1 MEPAASHA
9 PYYAMPHEHLGN
21 EHGHDHGH
29 HHDHG
34 AGHGHSHAPA
44 TFGRAFAVG
53 ITLNVALVL
62 AQIGVGAWAHS
73 TALLADAVHNFGD
86 VLGLAFA
93 WFASALE
100 RRRPTARRTYGW
112 GRGSILAALA
122 NASVL
127 LVGTGAIVVEAIQR
141 LLNPTPVAGGA
152 VMAVAA
158 AAILVNGAV
167 ALMFMRGRHDDLNI
181 RGAFLH
187 MAADAGVSAG
197 VLLAAWLITLTGA
210 LWLDPVA
217 SLAISAVIVAGS
229 WGLLRDATAL
239 AMDAVPP
246 GIDPAAVR
254 TRLLALP
261 DVTEVHDLHIWAL
274 STTRTAATA
283 HLVSSGATATLVQ
296 MACSALNEGFGIG
309 HCTFQLET
317 AETADACALRSDL
330 VA

>member
-1 MEPAASHA
+1 MAHDHPHSHDHQPHNHEPSGDHSGG
-9 PYYAMPHEHLGN
+9 HD
-21 EHGHDHGH
+21 HGHDHGH
-29 HHDHG
+29 
-34 AGHGHSHAPA
+34 AGHSHAPA

-53 ITLNVALVL
+53 ITLNIALVA

-93 WFASALE
+93 WLASMLE
-100 RRRPTARRTYGW
+100 RRRPTARQTYGF
-112 GRGSILAALA
+112 GRGSILAALL

-127 LVGTGAIVVEAIQR
+127 LVGTGAIVVEAVQR
-141 LLNPTPVAGGA
+141 LFNPAPVAGGA
-152 VMAVAA
+152 VMVVAA
-158 AAILVNGAV
+158 AGIVINGAV

-187 MAADAGVSAG
+187 MASDAGVALG
-197 VLLAAWLITLTGA
+197 VLVAAWLITLTGA
-210 LWLDPVA
+210 LWLDPLA
-217 SLAISAVIVAGS
+217 SLAISAVILAGS
-229 WGLLRDATAL
+229 WGLLRDGTAL

-261 DVTEVHDLHIWAL
+261 DVSEVHDLHIWAL

-283 HLVSSGATATLVQ
+283 HLVSTGLTPRLVP
-296 MACSALNEGFGIG
+296 MACTVLQDEFGIG
-309 HCTFQLET
+309 HCTFQVET
-317 AETADACALRSDL
+317 AEDADHCVLRPDC

>member
-1 MEPAASHA
+1 M
-9 PYYAMPHEHLGN
+9 
-21 EHGHDHGH
+21 
-29 HHDHG
+29 
-34 AGHGHSHAPA
+34 
-44 TFGRAFAVG
+44 G
-53 ITLNVALVL
+53 IALNVALVA

-73 TALLADAVHNFGD
+73 TALLADAVHNLGD
-86 VLGLAFA
+86 VMGLAFA
-93 WFASALE
+93 WLASVLE
-100 RRRPTARRTYGW
+100 RRQPTARRTYGW

-127 LVGTGAIVVEAIQR
+127 LVGTGAIIVEAAQR
-141 LLNPTPVAGGA
+141 LFHPAPVAGGA
-152 VMAVAA
+152 VMVVAA
-158 AAILVNGAV
+158 AGILINGAV
-167 ALMFMRGRHDDLNI
+167 ALMFMRGRHSDLNI

-187 MAADAGVSAG
+187 MAGDAGVSAG
-197 VLLAAWLITLTGA
+197 VLVAAWLITLTGA

-217 SLAISAVIVAGS
+217 SLAISAVILAGS

-261 DVTEVHDLHIWAL
+261 DVMEVHDLHIWAL

-283 HLVSSGATATLVQ
+283 HLVSSGAAVSLVPLACTALHDD
-296 MACSALNEGFGIG
+296 FGIA

-317 AETADACALRSDL
+317 LETADACGLRSDL

>member
-1 MEPAASHA
+1 MS
-9 PYYAMPHEHLGN
+9 
-21 EHGHDHGH
+21 HDHGH
-29 HHDHG
+29 HHEH
-34 AGHGHSHAPA
+34 HGHSHAPA
-44 TFGRAFAVG
+44 TFGRAFAAG
-53 ITLNVALVL
+53 IALNAGLVA
-62 AQIGVGAWAHS
+62 AQVGVGAWAHS

-93 WFASALE
+93 WLASVLA

-127 LVGTGAIVVEAIQR
+127 LVGTGAIIVEAVQR
-141 LLNPTPVAGGA
+141 LLDPMPVAGGA
-152 VMAVAA
+152 VMLVAA
-158 AAILVNGAV
+158 AAIVVNGSV
-167 ALMFMRGRHDDLNI
+167 AMMFMRGRHADLNI

-187 MAADAGVSAG
+187 MASDAGVSVG
-197 VLLAAWLITLTGA
+197 VLVAAWLITLTGA

-217 SLAISAVIVAGS
+217 SLVISAVILAGS

-254 TRLLALP
+254 ARLLALP
-261 DVTEVHDLHIWAL
+261 GVVEVHDLHIWAL

-283 HLVSSGATATLVQ
+283 HLVATGLGANLVP
-296 MACSALNEGFGIG
+296 MACTALQVEFGVG
-309 HCTFQLET
+309 HCTFQVENAET
-317 AETADACALRSDL
+317 AEACALRP
-330 VA
+330 ACTG

>member
-1 MEPAASHA
+1 MA
-9 PYYAMPHEHLGN
+9 
-21 EHGHDHGH
+21 HDH
-29 HHDHG
+29 HHDDHSHDHHGHG
-34 AGHGHSHAPA
+34 AGHGHAGGHSHAPA
-44 TFGRAFAVG
+44 SFGRAFAVG
-53 ITLNVALVL
+53 IALNAVLVA
-62 AQIGVGAWAHS
+62 AQVGVGAWAHS

-86 VLGLAFA
+86 VMGLAFA
-93 WFASALE
+93 WLASVLE
-100 RRRPTARRTYGW
+100 RRRPSARRTYGW

-127 LVGTGAIVVEAIQR
+127 LVGTGAIIVEAVQR
-141 LLNPTPVAGGA
+141 LFHPAPVAGGA
-152 VMAVAA
+152 VMAVAV
-158 AAILVNGAV
+158 AAILINSAV
-167 ALMFMRGRHDDLNI
+167 ALMFMRGRHRDLNI
-181 RGAFLH
+181 KGAFLH

-197 VLLAAWLITLTGA
+197 VLVAAWLIIVTGA

-217 SLAISAVIVAGS
+217 SLAISAVILVGS

-261 DVTEVHDLHIWAL
+261 DVVEVHDLHIWAL

-283 HLVSSGATATLVQ
+283 HLVSRGGTAVLVP
-296 MACSALNEGFGIG
+296 MACSALQEEFGIG

-317 AETADACALRSDL
+317 ADAADECARRHDC

>member
-1 MEPAASHA
+1 MAHD
-9 PYYAMPHEHLGN
+9 
-21 EHGHDHGH
+21 HDHGH
-29 HHDHG
+29 G
-34 AGHGHSHAPA
+34 TATAGIATRPA

-53 ITLNVALVL
+53 IALNVGLVA

-93 WFASALE
+93 WLAAVLG

-127 LVGTGAIVVEAIQR
+127 LVGTGAIVVEAVQR
-141 LLNPTPVAGGA
+141 LLDPAPVAGGA
-152 VMAVAA
+152 VMVVAA
-158 AAILVNGAV
+158 AAIVVNGGV

-197 VLLAAWLITLTGA
+197 VLVAAWLITLTGA

-217 SLAISAVIVAGS
+217 SLAISAVIVAAAGACCGTRRRWRWTRCPPAS
-229 WGLLRDATAL
+229 TRRRCAPGCWPAGRDGGARPAYL
-239 AMDAVPP
+239 GAVHHAH
-246 GIDPAAVR
+246 G
-254 TRLLALP
+254 
-261 DVTEVHDLHIWAL
+261 
-274 STTRTAATA
+274 ATA
-283 HLVSSGATATLVQ
+283 HLVTAGRPRRWCRWPARRCRRSSA
-296 MACSALNEGFGIG
+296 SAIARSRWRRRRRRM
-309 HCTFQLET
+309 Q
-317 AETADACALRSDL
+317 CALRSDL

>member
-1 MEPAASHA
+1 MTHDHHGHDHSHD
-9 PYYAMPHEHLGN
+9 
-21 EHGHDHGH
+21 HGHDHGH
-29 HHDHG
+29 GQH
-34 AGHGHSHAPA
+34 AGHPHAPSS
-44 TFGRAFAVG
+44 FGRAFAVG
-53 ITLNVALVL
+53 ITLNVVLVL
-62 AQIGVGAWAHS
+62 AQVGVGGWAHS

-93 WFASALE
+93 WLASVLE
-100 RRRPTARRTYGW
+100 RRQPTARQTYGW

-127 LVGTGAIVVEAIQR
+127 LVGTGAIIVEAVQR
-141 LLNPTPVAGGA
+141 LFNPAPVAGGA

-158 AAILVNGAV
+158 AAIVINGAV
-167 ALMFMRGRHDDLNI
+167 ALMFMRGRHADLNI

-197 VLLAAWLITLTGA
+197 VLLTALLITLTGA
-210 LWLDPVA
+210 LWLDPVT
-217 SLAISAVIVAGS
+217 SLVISAVVLASS
-229 WGLLRDATAL
+229 WGLLRSATAL

-254 TRLLALP
+254 ARLLTLP

-283 HLVSSGATATLVQ
+283 HLVSAGATAALVPI
-296 MACSALNEGFGIG
+296 ACSVLHDEFGIC

-317 AETADACALRSDL
+317 AETAHHCALRSDL

>member
-1 MEPAASHA
+1 M
-9 PYYAMPHEHLGN
+9 
-21 EHGHDHGH
+21 
-29 HHDHG
+29 
-34 AGHGHSHAPA
+34 
-44 TFGRAFAVG
+44 
-53 ITLNVALVL
+53 ALV
-62 AQIGVGAWAHS
+62 AMQVGVGAWAHS

-86 VLGLAFA
+86 VMGLAFA
-93 WFASALE
+93 WLASVLG
-100 RRRPTARRTYGW
+100 RRQATARRTYGW

-127 LVGTGAIVVEAIQR
+127 LVGTGAIIVEAGQR
-141 LLNPTPVAGGA
+141 LFNPAPVAGGA

-158 AAILVNGAV
+158 LAIVVNGGV

-187 MAADAGVSAG
+187 MAGDAGVSAG

-210 LWLDPVA
+210 LWIDPAA
-217 SLAISAVIVAGS
+217 SLVISAVILASS

-254 TRLLALP
+254 TRLLGLP

-283 HLVSSGATATLVQ
+283 HLVSAGGAAALVPL
-296 MACSALNEGFGIG
+296 ACLALQREFGIA
-309 HCTFQLET
+309 HCTFQVET
-317 AETADACALRSDL
+317 AETADGCALRGDC

>member
-1 MEPAASHA
+1 MTHDR
-9 PYYAMPHEHLGN
+9 
-21 EHGHDHGH
+21 HGHDHDHHGH
-29 HHDHG
+29 GHG
-34 AGHGHSHAPA
+34 HGHGHLAGHSHAPA

-62 AQIGVGAWAHS
+62 AQVGVGAWAHS
-73 TALLADAVHNFGD
+73 TALLADAVHNLGD
-86 VLGLAFA
+86 AMGLAFA
-93 WFASALE
+93 WLASMLE
-100 RRRPTARRTYGW
+100 RRQPTARRTYGW

-127 LVGTGAIVVEAIQR
+127 LVGTGAITVAAVQR
-141 LLNPTPVAGGA
+141 LFSPAPVAGGA

-158 AAILVNGAV
+158 AAIVINGAV
-167 ALMFMRGRHDDLNI
+167 ALMFVRGRHADLNI

-197 VLLAAWLITLTGA
+197 VLLSALLITVTGA

-217 SLAISAVIVAGS
+217 SLLISAVVLAGS
-229 WGLLRDATAL
+229 WGLLRSATAL

-246 GIDPAAVR
+246 GIDSAAVR
-254 TRLLALP
+254 ARLLALP

-283 HLVSSGATATLVQ
+283 HLVSASATAALVP
-296 MACSALNEGFGIG
+296 MACSVLHDEFGIC

-317 AETADACALRSDL
+317 AETADHCALRSDL